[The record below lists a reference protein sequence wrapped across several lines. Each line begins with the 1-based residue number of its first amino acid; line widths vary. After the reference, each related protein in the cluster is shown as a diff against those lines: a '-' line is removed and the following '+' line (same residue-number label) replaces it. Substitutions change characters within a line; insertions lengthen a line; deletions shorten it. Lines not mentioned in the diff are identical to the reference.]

1 MVYFSQDY
9 GPHDHRFL
17 QALSAAGQEVHFLRM
32 EDSGQPRESRPIP
45 ESVKLVQALQGR
57 GPVEWWDFP
66 VAARRLRRALQELQ
80 PDLVHAGPVQGP
92 ALLSALAG
100 FHPLL
105 SMSWASD
112 LLWHARS
119 GPGRWAARYVLAR
132 SDALAC
138 DCQAV
143 RQQAV
148 SLGIPE
154 QRIVVFPWGV
164 DLGHFSP
171 GPSALRAELGWE
183 QSCVILST
191 RSWERLLGVDLLLE
205 GFLRAAAARPQLRL
219 LMLGSGSM
227 EADLR
232 RRVRQ
237 SGLAERMHF
246 AGPVDFER
254 LPDYYRCADLYVS
267 ASHSDGSSISL
278 LEAMACGLPALVSDI
293 AANREWVA
301 PQENGWWFPDGDA
314 EALAQALLDF
324 SDREEG
330 WRRYGARSREIA
342 EKRADWTR
350 NFPKLL
356 EGYEL
361 ARGSTRVAA

>member
-1 MVYFSQDY
+1 M
-9 GPHDHRFL
+9 
-17 QALSAAGQEVHFLRM
+17 
-32 EDSGQPRESRPIP
+32 
-45 ESVKLVQALQGR
+45 
-57 GPVEWWDFP
+57 
-66 VAARRLRRALQELQ
+66 
-80 PDLVHAGPVQGP
+80 
-92 ALLSALAG
+92 
-100 FHPLL
+100 
-105 SMSWASD
+105 
-112 LLWHARS
+112 
-119 GPGRWAARYVLAR
+119 
-132 SDALAC
+132 AC

-278 LEAMACGLPALVSDI
+278 LEALACGLPALVSDI